1 MWRGYVGSKW
11 SSFGGLFYNSL
22 MDRFTLF
29 VCLYTNGYISGWAIS
44 NQEPL
49 RGVQYTPHVKRI
61 KRKVFYMYSIAPH
74 INEFSSS
81 WRFFFLSC
89 SWLNFVRCNWKKTV
103 VFMGLWNVR
112 KNVITF
118 LFLSNLLLN
127 PNQRSRK

>member
-1 MWRGYVGSKW
+1 
-11 SSFGGLFYNSL
+11 

-49 RGVQYTPHVKRI
+49 RGVQYTPHVKRRI

-81 WRFFFLSC
+81 WRFFFFLVADLILLDAIERKLLF
-89 SWLNFVRCNWKKTV
+89 SWGYEMSGR
-103 VFMGLWNVR
+103 M
-112 KNVITF
+112 
-118 LFLSNLLLN
+118 
-127 PNQRSRK
+127 